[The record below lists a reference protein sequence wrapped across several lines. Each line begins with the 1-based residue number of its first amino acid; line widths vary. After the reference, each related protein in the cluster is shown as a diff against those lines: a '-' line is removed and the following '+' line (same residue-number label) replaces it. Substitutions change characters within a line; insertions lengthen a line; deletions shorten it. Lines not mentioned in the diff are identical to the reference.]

1 MGAVGR
7 PSDHEP
13 SDGFHL
19 NFNRC
24 VIVKRLIEERL
35 HSLEPSAIPSTGCR
49 KAMFRRDK
57 SRVGEAAK
65 ETTTLVSDGSMIRTI
80 GAVLLA
86 DETTFQW
93 IQTRVGF
100 SSAQMAVAVALR
112 VQVIDQ
118 LLDWWLRR
126 ADDKKLRCNDVG
138 CRRFRPWL
146 DTP

>member
-1 MGAVGR
+1 
-7 PSDHEP
+7 
-13 SDGFHL
+13 
-19 NFNRC
+19 
-24 VIVKRLIEERL
+24 
-35 HSLEPSAIPSTGCR
+35 
-49 KAMFRRDK
+49 MFRRDK
-57 SRVGEAAK
+57 SRVGEAAQ
-65 ETTTLVSDGSMIRTI
+65 ETSTLVSDGSMIRTI
-80 GAVLLA
+80 AAVLLA

-126 ADDKKLRCNDVG
+126 ADDKKLRCNEVG